1 MGSFILLHTYQD
13 LLDHSYLQNQ
23 DTEQRNITMPG
34 KGFSSQIKKMSKKP
48 LKYNAEEVMMMKVD
62 MNQEMF
68 NFAMDT
74 TRASLGK
81 FKKEDEPGMA
91 KHCVD
96 MFNAE
101 FGEHWMSIVG
111 DNFGIAVNHEGNFA
125 HFKLGPKE
133 FVIYKAA

>member
-1 MGSFILLHTYQD
+1 
-13 LLDHSYLQNQ
+13 
-23 DTEQRNITMPG
+23 
-34 KGFSSQIKKMSKKP
+34 MSKKP

-101 FGEHWMSIVG
+101 FGEHWMSVVG

-133 FVIYKAA
+133 FVVYKAA